1 MIPQNNTSE
10 IKMYSH
16 TVSKRDA
23 RYGNPGFFY
32 DSDHCPLKP
41 RKQKTQT
48 VILNELFDRRRITG
62 PTLIITPPQ
71 THIALA
77 IAQILLA
84 CVCVC
89 VCVCVCRE
97 TQTDTNSLHLHL
109 QETFLITS
117 CKTSTHYSRFTE
129 KETETQ
135 RH

>member
-1 MIPQNNTSE
+1 MILQSNTSE

-16 TVSKRDA
+16 TVFKRDA
-23 RYGNPGFFY
+23 HYGSPRFFY

-41 RKQKTQT
+41 KKQKTQT
-48 VILNELFDRRRITG
+48 VILNELFDRRCITG
-62 PTLIITPPQ
+62 PTLIIMPPQ

-77 IAQILLA
+77 IAQILLS
-84 CVCVC
+84 CVCVW
-89 VCVCVCRE
+89 RE
-97 TQTDTNSLHLHL
+97 TQTDINSFHLHL

-117 CKTSTHYSRFTE
+117 CKIGTHYSRFTE